1 MVALDVQTGKLK
13 WWYQMVHHDIWDYD
27 APSPTILFDATVNGK
42 DVKGIG
48 EAEKTGWVYLLNR
61 ETGKPLFPTPE
72 KKVPQEVNQK
82 TWPTQPIPPYAPVVP
97 HVVSAKQYAQV
108 LQAAKA
114 LSNGAPVKAIR
125 AKEMYTPYWKTM
137 TVFTPGP
144 QGGTNWQPS
153 SYNPNTHLFYVCAQS
168 GVTGNTATPT
178 TATKQGDV
186 AQVALGG
193 TLTVGGGFGENMGT
207 FSAVD
212 VTTGKIVWQKKW
224 PESCYA
230 GSTTTKGNIVFIGRS
245 DGRLLAFNATN
256 GNPLWSFQTGA
267 GANDA
272 PTVFKHNG
280 TEYIA
285 FYAGGNALA
294 ASPHGDNLWL
304 FSLDGQ
310 LNQVAAPGAG
320 SGVEHAGDT
329 GKTPPKTGGGGAGAG
344 ATATAAAGKAVFAD
358 NCATCHGSAGTGGNG
373 GPDLTNRPA
382 AKQVASVIKQV
393 TNGGGGMPA
402 FKGQLTNAQIAAVA
416 AYVKQKIAK

>member
-1 MVALDVQTGKLK
+1 
-13 WWYQMVHHDIWDYD
+13 
-27 APSPTILFDATVNGK
+27 
-42 DVKGIG
+42 
-48 EAEKTGWVYLLNR
+48 
-61 ETGKPLFPTPE
+61 
-72 KKVPQEVNQK
+72 
-82 TWPTQPIPPYAPVVP
+82 
-97 HVVSAKQYAQV
+97 
-108 LQAAKA
+108 
-114 LSNGAPVKAIR
+114 
-125 AKEMYTPYWKTM
+125 
-137 TVFTPGP
+137 
-144 QGGTNWQPS
+144 
-153 SYNPNTHLFYVCAQS
+153 
-168 GVTGNTATPT
+168 
-178 TATKQGDV
+178 
-186 AQVALGG
+186 
-193 TLTVGGGFGENMGT
+193 MGT

-344 ATATAAAGKAVFAD
+344 ATATAAAGKVVFAD